1 MFSEDK
7 IFDEP
12 NWGTFDTNDD
22 IDSVWGFNASSTT
35 KEVCKFS
42 PLKIK
47 VSFQK
52 NPFLILK
59 RVICLNFSCFILIC
73 HGQWWLFKLQRL
85 NGKERNI

>member
-22 IDSVWGFNASSTT
+22 IDSVWGFNASSIT

-42 PLKIK
+42 PLKLK

-52 NPFLILK
+52 NPSYFET
-59 RVICLNFSCFILIC
+59 CY
-73 HGQWWLFKLQRL
+73 LFKFFLL
-85 NGKERNI
+85 YSNLSWPVVVV